1 MIVLLSCIISAGV
14 YVWHDRM
21 LHAPGPHQQD
31 VLVIIEPGDGH
42 QMLRSALD
50 RAGVIHQI
58 YHYDAARLL
67 AGNRFLPKAGE
78 FLLPAKSSLSQPML
92 PRVMT

>member
-1 MIVLLSCIISAGV
+1 MPAPAFRILSRSAIMIVLLSCIISAGV

-58 YHYDAARLL
+58 YHYDAARSN
-67 AGNRFLPKAGE
+67 ADR
-78 FLLPAKSSLSQPML
+78 SI
-92 PRVMT
+92 